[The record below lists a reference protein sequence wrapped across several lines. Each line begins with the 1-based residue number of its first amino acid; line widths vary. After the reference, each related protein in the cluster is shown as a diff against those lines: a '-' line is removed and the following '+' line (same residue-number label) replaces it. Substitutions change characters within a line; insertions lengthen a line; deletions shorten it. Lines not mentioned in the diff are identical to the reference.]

1 MIAVTTSSPRGP
13 ARRIAAFA
21 LAAGVAICAPGLALA
36 QGTAGGAGTGAAA
49 GGGATGATLPRP
61 AALDRMARAYRERWE
76 SHPRG
81 QWLLRLLPVRLQ
93 PSQLPEAESEPA
105 RLTARYCVQCHA
117 LPSPAMHG
125 AKRWEAVVERMLPRM
140 RGEGNEGRL
149 MHEMME
155 GLQAPDPGQAKA
167 IVDYLSRHA
176 QRPLPLEDFGGLQ
189 RNRRGAAVV
198 PGRLGLTLAL
208 ATEDGMMFQRACNQC
223 HELPDPAAHSAG
235 EWPAIVARMQANME
249 WMNRVV
255 GSISDPR
262 EPRFDPQR
270 ITAFL
275 QAHASDRQDAAPR
288 QSAPQPL
295 RTDGRDRSDRSGP
308 R

>member
-1 MIAVTTSSPRGP
+1 VTAVKAG
-13 ARRIAAFA
+13 RIAAFA
-21 LAAGVAICAPGLALA
+21 VAAGVALLVSCPAMA
-36 QGTAGGAGTGAAA
+36 QGTAGTA
-49 GGGATGATLPRP
+49 GATGGTVAAGAALPQP
-61 AALDRMARAYRERWE
+61 AELDRMARAYRERWE
-76 SHPRG
+76 NHPRG
-81 QWLLRLLPVRLQ
+81 QWLLRLLPVRLL

-155 GLQAPDPGQAKA
+155 GLQAPDARQAKA
-167 IVDYLSRHA
+167 IIDYLSRHA
-176 QRPLPLEDFGGLQ
+176 QRPLPLEEYGGLE

-198 PGRLGLTLAL
+198 PGRLALTLAL
-208 ATEDGMMFQRACNQC
+208 ATEDGIMYQRACNQC
-223 HELPDPAAHSAG
+223 HELPDPAAHRAV
-235 EWPAIVARMQANME
+235 EWPAVVSRMQDNME

-255 GSISDPR
+255 GSKPDPR
-262 EPRFDPQR
+262 APRFDPQR
-270 ITAFL
+270 IIDFL
-275 QAHASDRQDAAPR
+275 QAHAGDRQDATPEHPTPR
-288 QSAPQPL
+288 PTKTS
-295 RTDGRDRSDRSGP
+295 GRERSGP